1 MGLITINSSSGAPMA
16 PPTGFPYRPPTSCP
30 YGPPTGPPTGP
41 HNGPPRSRAPWELTF
56 MHLGPFSIVFSFHIT
71 VYLSRGAPNA
81 PTRFPRA
88 LSKKLKRWT
97 GAPVFNK

>member
-1 MGLITINSSSGAPMA
+1 MGLITLLQGLLRA
-16 PPTGFPYRPPTSCP
+16 PYRPS
-30 YGPPTGPPTGP
+30 YGPPQWAPQVKGPMG
-41 HNGPPRSRAPWELTF
+41 AD
-56 MHLGPFSIVFSFHIT
+56 MHLGHFSKVFSFHIT
-71 VYLSRGAPNA
+71 VFVQGAPNA